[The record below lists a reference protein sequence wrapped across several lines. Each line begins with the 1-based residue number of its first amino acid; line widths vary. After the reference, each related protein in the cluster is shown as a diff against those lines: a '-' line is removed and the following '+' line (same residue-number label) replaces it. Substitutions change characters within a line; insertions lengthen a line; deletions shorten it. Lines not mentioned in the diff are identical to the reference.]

1 MVVMTSKDAAIAHL
15 KKDIVFNQRSSSRK
29 GEGNPRQ
36 RPKEVTKP
44 EDVAAAGLVNHRLGF
59 RLGPYTLDCRSPST
73 NSEPPTQTNGSTQH
87 PPHRTDA
94 PPSADFIEPP
104 PLRAS
109 LEPLR
114 STTR

>member
-1 MVVMTSKDAAIAHL
+1 MVVTTSKDAAIAHL
-15 KKDIVFNQRSSSRK
+15 KKDVVFNQRSSSRK

-73 NSEPPTQTNGSTQH
+73 NSEPP
-87 PPHRTDA
+87 HRQIAARSIHHTA
-94 PPSADFIEPP
+94 PT
-104 PLRAS
+104 PLRQLTS
-109 LEPLR
+109 SNHHP
-114 STTR
+114 